1 MKSKVRG
8 HSDRLLTDETDHK
21 DYEETVDK
29 EKMDKPLE
37 TRSLPRLNQGLE
49 SE

>member
-8 HSDRLLTDETDHK
+8 HSDELLTKETDHK

-29 EKMDKPLE
+29 EKNV
-37 TRSLPRLNQGLE
+37 LNP
-49 SE
+49 